1 MVVVHILDV
10 VYAFHSFGFGRFET
24 IMRNASLRCKCL
36 ECSPG
41 VGTKDVLPG
50 DPRCNVLFQMAG
62 QDPTTAHRL
71 AKRLFRPWTTSTQRS
86 EERRVRKKYKT
97 KRTQEK

>member
-10 VYAFHSFGFGRFET
+10 IYAFHSFGFGRFET

-36 ECSPG
+36 ECSPS
-41 VGTKDVLPG
+41 VSTKDVLPG

-71 AKRLFRPWTTSTQRS
+71 AKRLFRPVLDDQHTDEFIAAAEFGNTATFA
-86 EERRVRKKYKT
+86 
-97 KRTQEK
+97 